1 MPEKTFVLLTVLI
14 WAIHMDMRCH
24 YHRIWHMCGLRD
36 TVFLVIKLR
45 PFASYQNGSMLHSY
59 TALSVVA
66 VYVLALMP
74 KKCSDHVQL
83 ELPRFDMSFST
94 WQCTWSKFSLSF
106 WNCGNTWT
114 WSYCQQNNILSLSNV
129 TQQKLIKFVI
139 LHSLRCAQ
147 HRDRM
152 YPMTSP
158 GYQAIQTQITYGPP
172 WNNQHHV
179 QHFQV

>member
-1 MPEKTFVLLTVLI
+1 MFGSKFVKTFFLLTFGLI
-14 WAIHMDMRCH
+14 GDW
-24 YHRIWHMCGLRD
+24 
-36 TVFLVIKLR
+36 
-45 PFASYQNGSMLHSY
+45 GS
-59 TALSVVA
+59 ALSVVA
-66 VYVLALMP
+66 GYVLALMP

-83 ELPRFDMSFST
+83 ELPRFDMSCST
-94 WQCTWSKFSLSF
+94 WQCTWSKFSLSI

-129 TQQKLIKFVI
+129 TQQILIKFVI

-172 WNNQHHV
+172 WFSRECVCLRSFSSNQLYFYKAHHEARRKCPS
-179 QHFQV
+179 

>member
-1 MPEKTFVLLTVLI
+1 M
-14 WAIHMDMRCH
+14 
-24 YHRIWHMCGLRD
+24 G
-36 TVFLVIKLR
+36 
-45 PFASYQNGSMLHSY
+45 Y

-66 VYVLALMP
+66 GYVLALMP

-83 ELPRFDMSFST
+83 ELPRFDKSCST

-129 TQQKLIKFVI
+129 TQQILIKFVI

-172 WNNQHHV
+172 CLWTRKIQQYPTGRSTASLAKFSTASITSYLCTLNLPECIDQSSV
-179 QHFQV
+179 AQR